1 MIKKLDSNAAKKVL
15 VGAGLV
21 AGAALAAYLLTSP
34 KDRKKAAKQ
43 IKTWMTDMQKDVADK
58 VKKVQD
64 LTQEKYNQIVDDVTP
79 KYKVLKDVSSD
90 ELADFADEMKSH
102 WKKISSAVKKVSGKK
117 SKK

>member
-1 MIKKLDSNAAKKVL
+1 MVKIPDSKTAKKVL

-43 IKTWMTDMQKDVADK
+43 VKGWMTDMQKDIAGR

-64 LTQEKYNQIVDDVTP
+64 LTQDKYDQIVDEVKP
-79 KYKVLKDVSSD
+79 KYEALKDISAD
-90 ELADFADEMKSH
+90 ELSTFTDEMKSH
-102 WKKISSAVKKVSGKK
+102 WKNISKAVNKTNKGKK
-117 SKK
+117 K